1 MQGAAN
7 YTSML
12 EHRSTLRCFAFGG
25 VCAAGGYALAN
36 LLPRGQGATPADNT
50 LQASAPTSIHLRTR
64 HLTGPVFIV
73 GSGHCGTTLMCRL
86 IDAHRDICCGPESEV
101 FVRNPNRSVDHLL
114 LTTKS
119 YEATANSLVQWQK
132 RKRHRVIERVLH
144 SHCAA
149 RKPVATRWAEKTPT
163 HVHHLAVILQAFP
176 NARVVL
182 MVRDGF
188 DTVCSLVRR
197 ARKRPDWQRR
207 YDASL
212 MPDPN
217 ADIALMSAD
226 RWVADNLADSK
237 WVDDPRVMLVRLEDL
252 AANVSFAQLI

>member
-1 MQGAAN
+1 MPANPYAPSARSRVQGAAN

-25 VCAAGGYALAN
+25 LCAAGGYALAN

-114 LTTKS
+114 LTTKA
-119 YEATANSLVQWQK
+119 YEATANSLVPLSVSSIATALHASQL
-132 RKRHRVIERVLH
+132 RH
-144 SHCAA
+144 
-149 RKPVATRWAEKTPT
+149 
-163 HVHHLAVILQAFP
+163 
-176 NARVVL
+176 
-182 MVRDGF
+182 GG
-188 DTVCSLVRR
+188 RR
-197 ARKRPDWQRR
+197 RRQRMCIISR
-207 YDASL
+207 
-212 MPDPN
+212 
-217 ADIALMSAD
+217 
-226 RWVADNLADSK
+226 
-237 WVDDPRVMLVRLEDL
+237 
-252 AANVSFAQLI
+252 